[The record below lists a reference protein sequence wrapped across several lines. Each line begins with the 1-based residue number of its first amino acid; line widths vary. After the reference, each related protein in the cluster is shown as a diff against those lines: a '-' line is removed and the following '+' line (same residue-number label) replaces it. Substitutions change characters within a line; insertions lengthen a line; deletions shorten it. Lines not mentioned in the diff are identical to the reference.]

1 MLDGVKPDDKP
12 VEVVKS
18 DDKPVEVVKS
28 DDKPVEVVKPDAP
41 ADPKVCRF
49 CGRTCLKGSARK
61 QHEKY
66 CEKNPDAIKS
76 KVKAGRPKK
85 KDVADSTPG
94 VELSAD
100 VPDFDFTPEKD
111 IKKEDKAVKPITKF
125 VKSAKLV
132 ALGKKAV
139 ESSRKI
145 IYPDCSP
152 PDPDALDIFV
162 DTGLDFLIEMFGT
175 NEKYMK
181 AVACI
186 TAGAV
191 VFAEPGA
198 HLLER
203 RKITQQQQRQE
214 RLPEKEPERETP
226 DASEG
231 QQEKKGEGG
240 WKLKKGW
247 KND

>member
-1 MLDGVKPDDKP
+1 MLDDVKPDDKP
-12 VEVVKS
+12 VEVVK
-18 DDKPVEVVKS
+18 P

-203 RKITQQQQRQE
+203 RKITQQQRRQE